1 MWHSSVQT
9 NKLIEL
15 KNGIHTSIYCWGG
28 QHSHEWDSRV
38 KAPSNNNFQNERM
51 SEAPSSNS
59 QNVSPMMLLI
69 KASLQLAALIHQE
82 LELVNHNA
90 ITHCGSD
97 VVLVA

>member
-1 MWHSSVQT
+1 
-9 NKLIEL
+9 
-15 KNGIHTSIYCWGG
+15 
-28 QHSHEWDSRV
+28 
-38 KAPSNNNFQNERM
+38 M

-90 ITHCGSD
+90 ITD

>member
-1 MWHSSVQT
+1 M
-9 NKLIEL
+9 
-15 KNGIHTSIYCWGG
+15 
-28 QHSHEWDSRV
+28 
-38 KAPSNNNFQNERM
+38 APSNNNFQNERM

-82 LELVNHNA
+82 LELVNHNP
-90 ITHCGSD
+90 ITHCSSD